1 MDQVPFIE
9 KHLKVCANSY
19 GIKRELFY
27 SQRIHQF
34 HTPVLVS
41 ALTLRS
47 RQLGQIDLCQLD
59 EREGRLIIFEVK
71 SSTVGLHVSFKQRQ
85 RLASSLLFLNM
96 ILRSQGSVRL
106 LN

>member
-1 MDQVPFIE
+1 MDQVPFTE
-9 KHLKVCANSY
+9 KHSKEYANSC

-27 SQRIHQF
+27 SQKIHQF

-59 EREGRLIIFEVK
+59 EREGRLTIFEIK
-71 SSTVGLHVSFKQRQ
+71 SSVMGLHVSLRQRQ
-85 RLASSLLFLNM
+85 RLASSLLFLNL
-96 ILRSQGSVRL
+96 ILQTQGSVRL

>member
-1 MDQVPFIE
+1 MDQVLFTE
-9 KHLKVCANSY
+9 KPSKEYANSC

-27 SQRIHQF
+27 SQKIHPF

-41 ALTLRS
+41 SLTLRA

-59 EREGRLIIFEVK
+59 ERQSVLTIFEIK
-71 SSTVGLHVSFKQRQ
+71 SSTMGLHVSSRQRQ